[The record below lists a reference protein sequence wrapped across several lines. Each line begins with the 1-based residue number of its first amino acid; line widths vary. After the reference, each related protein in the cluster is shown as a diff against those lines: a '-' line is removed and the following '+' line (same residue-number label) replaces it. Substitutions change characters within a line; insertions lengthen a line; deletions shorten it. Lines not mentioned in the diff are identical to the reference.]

1 MGTLITALSSAA
13 PRMTPGERRL
23 AERLGQKLDDDYLV
37 WFDVPIGPMRTHPDF
52 VVLHPSRGVLILE
65 TKDWSLGIVQRVTR
79 EMWDIAPAGRHKRV
93 INPVL
98 QARHGAHDV
107 VRALERDPQL
117 VHGSGAHEGKL
128 AFPWGYGVVFTKIT
142 RAEFERSGLAEVI
155 DGHAVICSDEMT
167 ESVDPEVFQ
176 ERLWRMFPQRFAAKL
191 TLPQLDRVR
200 WIMFPDVRVNP
211 PEAALFEVP
220 EADGRPT
227 HEGVRGDGTLESIQL
242 PDVMKVMDLQQEQ
255 LARSLG
261 SGHRVVHGVAG
272 SGKTMILGY
281 RAEYL
286 AKVAAPGAKPVLV
299 VCFNEPLG
307 AALSATFAAKGL
319 SDRVHVRHF
328 HRWVRQQLVAFHQS
342 LPPDGPNF
350 FDELVEHLIT
360 AVDRGQVPRAQYSAV
375 LIDEGHDFRA
385 EWLRLVAQMVDPETN
400 NLLVLYDDAQNIYE
414 RSKARGFSFKSV
426 GIQASGRTTI
436 LRVNYRNTTQIL
448 RLAQRVA
455 AEILAPHDSDEDGAP
470 LLGPISCGRDGEEPE
485 IRRLPTLGAEAAYVA
500 QALAAAARDGRA
512 WSDMAVLCHDT
523 AVMDACAGAL
533 RRLQVPHTVRRRPGD
548 FRPEADTVKILTMR
562 VSKGLEFPLVA
573 IPGLGRLPAPDE
585 DDKDAARLF
594 YVAAT
599 RATEQLL
606 VTVSG
611 DGRLGQRLAV

>member
-1 MGTLITALSSAA
+1 MGTLITTLSSAA
-13 PRMTPGERRL
+13 QRMTPGERRL

-37 WFDVPIGPMRTHPDF
+37 WYDVPIGPMRTHPDF

-79 EMWDIAPAGRHKRV
+79 EMWDIVPGGRHKRV
-93 INPVL
+93 LNPVL

-211 PEAALFEVP
+211 PDAALFEAV
-220 EADGRPT
+220 EGDGNPAHGR
-227 HEGVRGDGTLESIQL
+227 VSGDGTFEGVQL

-307 AALSATFAAKGL
+307 ASLIATFAAKGL

-328 HRWVRQQLVAFHQS
+328 HRWVRQQLVAFHQP
-342 LPPDGPNF
+342 LPPMVRTFSTNWSTTSSRPS
-350 FDELVEHLIT
+350 I
-360 AVDRGQVPRAQYSAV
+360 AARCRGRNTPRSSSTRGTTS
-375 LIDEGHDFRA
+375 EPK
-385 EWLRLVAQMVDPETN
+385 WLRLVVQMVDPATN
-400 NLLVLYDDAQNIYE
+400 SLLVLYDDAQNIYE
-414 RSKARGFSFKSV
+414 RGARRRSASR
-426 GIQASGRTTI
+426 ASASRRSGRTTI

-455 AEILAPHDSDEDGAP
+455 ARSSPRRTCDEDGAP
-470 LLGPISCGRDGEEPE
+470 LLGADQLRA
-485 IRRLPTLGAEAAYVA
+485 RRGGARRPAPAHLGAEAAYVA
-500 QALAAAARDGRA
+500 TRFAAAAGTDARGRTWPCSA
-512 WSDMAVLCHDT
+512 TTPLSWTRA
-523 AVMDACAGAL
+523 
-533 RRLQVPHTVRRRPGD
+533 RRRYG
-548 FRPEADTVKILTMR
+548 
-562 VSKGLEFPLVA
+562 
-573 IPGLGRLPAPDE
+573 GLGGCRIRCVAGPATSVLRP
-585 DDKDAARLF
+585 
-594 YVAAT
+594 T
-599 RATEQLL
+599 R
-606 VTVSG
+606 SRSSPCG
-611 DGRLGQRLAV
+611 